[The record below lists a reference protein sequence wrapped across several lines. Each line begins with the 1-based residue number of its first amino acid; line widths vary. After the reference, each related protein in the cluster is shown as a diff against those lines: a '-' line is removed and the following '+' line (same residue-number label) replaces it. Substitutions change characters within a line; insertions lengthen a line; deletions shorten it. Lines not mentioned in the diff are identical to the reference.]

1 MERAGT
7 ATGAENSM
15 DKIAIYTSLS
25 DALDGYC
32 KDQMPGRSP
41 WGSRSEARRDLSA
54 YYDTLCQ
61 EEADRRGVS
70 VSAIRKAG
78 PGVSPFFPGIAAMFD
93 FYGKPSIRQRI
104 MPRADVGTVPS

>member
-1 MERAGT
+1 M
-7 ATGAENSM
+7 SM

-78 PGVSPFFPGIAAMFD
+78 PGVSPFFPGIASVFAD
-93 FYGKPSIRQRI
+93 SEL
-104 MPRADVGTVPS
+104 PRKRAPRRVVGTVAS